1 MNRARVTVAL
11 AVAAGLTVSQP
22 VSASAAAVV
31 SPTPVALTSGLG
43 AYQNRIQ
50 ILGGSPSGIAYTST
64 ARRASN
70 TNGAT
75 TLLVKRPEGK
85 PVALDSDITLDS
97 SMAGSMLTSSVFS
110 DAVDYANVTTGATG
124 QGALDQGQTY
134 LGAAPAGWLVAQD
147 SSTMTTLS
155 EPGDGAT
162 PDPGASDDPGTPD
175 PSASD
180 DPGTPDPSA
189 SDDPGTP
196 DPGASDDPGTPDPS
210 ASDDPGTPD
219 PGTPDPG
226 PTGVIDIS
234 AVNALTGV
242 ATDLVTL
249 DDLDLSGLPPVATG

>member
-110 DAVDYANVTTGATG
+110 DAVEYANVTTGATG

-155 EPGDGAT
+155 EPGD
-162 PDPGASDDPGTPD
+162 PGTPD
-175 PSASD
+175 PGTD
-180 DPGTPDPSA
+180 DPGTTDPGT
-189 SDDPGTP
+189 DDPGTP
-196 DPGASDDPGTPDPS
+196 DPGTDDPGTTDPGTDDPG
-210 ASDDPGTPD
+210 APDPGTPD

-226 PTGVIDIS
+226 TPDPGTPDPGTPHPSPTGAIDIS
-234 AVNALTGV
+234 AVN
-242 ATDLVTL
+242 
-249 DDLDLSGLPPVATG
+249 